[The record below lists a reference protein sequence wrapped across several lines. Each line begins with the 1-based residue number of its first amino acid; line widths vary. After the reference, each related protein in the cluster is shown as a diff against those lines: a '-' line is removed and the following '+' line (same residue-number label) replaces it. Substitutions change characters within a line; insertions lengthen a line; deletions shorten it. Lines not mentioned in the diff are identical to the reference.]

1 MCRYGSW
8 IKFWILTGLLATLV
22 FLCGCRNGR
31 GRTAVVAD
39 NRVAEYY
46 KVPVAPSMLSGQ
58 ERIDDFY
65 ARNWWRDFDFSD
77 SLQAALTDSVYFMGL
92 FSDWTR
98 VLERVPDVGPGCVED
113 VMSRASATK
122 KCFDMFVM
130 AAREVLADPNSP
142 LRDDEL
148 YMPVLRV
155 RIASPFTDEATRE
168 RLRYRLDI
176 LSQNRLGHKA
186 NNIRYT
192 LFDGF
197 EGTLYGI
204 RAEYTLVFINNPGC
218 ELCRTVR
225 EEICASALL
234 TNYIS
239 SAVLRCWPF
248 ILIRTWMSGC
258 VTAVRYRQ
266 IGLTATTRSAL
277 CAPAA
282 LITLPPSL
290 RSTCWTPAKPS
301 SSRTQSQF
309 PSSSPRYPAQML
321 TTKSLG

>member
-1 MCRYGSW
+1 MRSCA
-8 IKFWILTGLLATLV
+8 IILSVVLLLFV
-22 FLCGCRNGR
+22 GGCRNGR

-39 NRVAEYY
+39 KQVAEYY

-65 ARNWWRDFDFSD
+65 ALNWWRDFDFSD

-113 VMSRASATK
+113 VMSRASASK
-122 KCFDMFVM
+122 NCFDMFVK

-176 LSQNRLGHKA
+176 LSQNRIGHKA

-204 RAEYTLVFINNPGC
+204 KAEFTLVFINNPGC
-218 ELCRTVR
+218 EMCRTVR
-225 EEICASALL
+225 EGICDSEIL
-234 TNYIS
+234 TRAVS
-239 SAVLRCWPF
+239 SGRLKVLAIYPDQDLDEW
-248 ILIRTWMSGC
+248 L
-258 VTAVRYRQ
+258 RYRSEMPREWINGYDRECVMRSQ
-266 IGLTATTRSAL
+266 GTYNLTA
-277 CAPAA
+277 
-282 LITLPPSL
+282 IPSL
-290 RSTCWTPAKPS
+290 YLLDKDKTVLIKDGADISELERVIVNN
-301 SSRTQSQF
+301 
-309 PSSSPRYPAQML
+309 
-321 TTKSLG
+321 

>member
-8 IKFWILTGLLATLV
+8 IKYWILTGLLAALV

-65 ARNWWRDFDFSD
+65 ARNWWRDFVFAD

-122 KCFDMFVM
+122 KCFDMFVL

-176 LSQNRLGHKA
+176 LSQNRIGHKA

-204 RAEYTLVFINNPGC
+204 KAEYTLVFINNPGC
-218 ELCRTVR
+218 EMCRTVR
-225 EEICASALL
+225 EEICASDLL
-234 TNYIS
+234 SGYIAS
-239 SAVLRCWPF
+239 GRLKVLAIYPDQDLDEWLRYRSEMPSTWINGYDRECVMRSEGTYNLTAIPSLYLLDSGKTVLVKDAVSIPLIESAV
-248 ILIRTWMSGC
+248 S
-258 VTAVRYRQ
+258 RQ
-266 IGLTATTRSAL
+266 NVNN
-277 CAPAA
+277 
-282 LITLPPSL
+282 
-290 RSTCWTPAKPS
+290 
-301 SSRTQSQF
+301 
-309 PSSSPRYPAQML
+309 
-321 TTKSLG
+321 

>member
-8 IKFWILTGLLATLV
+8 IKYWILIGLLATLV

-98 VLERVPDVGPGCVED
+98 VLERVPDVGPGCVEG
-113 VMSRASATK
+113 VMSRASASK

-148 YMPVLRV
+148 YLPVLRV
-155 RIASPFTDEATRE
+155 RIASPFTDEVTRE

-176 LSQNRLGHKA
+176 LSQNRIGHKA

-192 LFDGF
+192 LFNGF

-204 RAEYTLVFINNPGC
+204 KSEYTLVFINNPGC
-218 ELCRTVR
+218 EMCRTVR

-234 TNYIS
+234 SGYIAS
-239 SAVLRCWPF
+239 GRLKVLAIYPDQDLDEW
-248 ILIRTWMSGC
+248 L
-258 VTAVRYRQ
+258 RYRSEMPREW
-266 IGLTATTRSAL
+266 INGYDRECIMRTEGTYNL
-277 CAPAA
+277 AA
-282 LITLPPSL
+282 IPSL
-290 RSTCWTPAKPS
+290 YLLDKDKTVLVKDGTDVDAIAS
-301 SSRTQSQF
+301 
-309 PSSSPRYPAQML
+309 ML
-321 TTKSLG
+321 TTK

>member
-8 IKFWILTGLLATLV
+8 IKYWILTGLLATLV

-148 YMPVLRV
+148 YLPVLRV
-155 RIASPFTDEATRE
+155 RIASPFTDETTRE

-176 LSQNRLGHKA
+176 LSQNRIGHKA

-204 RAEYTLVFINNPGC
+204 KAEYTLVFINNPGC
-218 ELCRTVR
+218 EMCRTVR
-225 EEICASALL
+225 KEICASALL
-234 TNYIS
+234 SGYIAS
-239 SAVLRCWPF
+239 GRLKVLAIYPDQDLDEW
-248 ILIRTWMSGC
+248 L
-258 VTAVRYRQ
+258 RYRSEMPREW
-266 IGLTATTRSAL
+266 INGYDRECIMRTEGTYNL
-277 CAPAA
+277 AA
-282 LITLPPSL
+282 IPSL
-290 RSTCWTPAKPS
+290 YLLDKDKTVLVKDGTDVDAI
-301 SSRTQSQF
+301 
-309 PSSSPRYPAQML
+309 ALML
-321 TTKSLG
+321 TTK